1 MVKSRLQVLVLLPV
15 LLLVFLSCASKPQVN
30 PEGPYW
36 TDNDRQPIPEPEFK
50 EPPLIWT
57 SVDRTVFDQTL
68 ELLDLDRGLRK
79 LSGRPT
85 QAQNTNCLD
94 EVPNSSWFTNRHGLP
109 QTSLTPYEITTGV
122 AITAGPDT
130 TGGWTVFRP
139 KIGGVT
145 PGFWIIDGR
154 GDKYIIKFDPPG
166 FPDMSTGATVM
177 AGKFF
182 HACGYNVAQETIVYW
197 RPDNLRIKEGVTVK
211 GADGKKRPF
220 TMEDLNDILA
230 SVHYQPDG
238 GIRSL
243 ASLLLGNVKGPYML
257 KGTDKNDP
265 NDWCPHEHRRELRGL
280 YVLAS
285 FVNHWDIKDHNSM
298 NTYVGEAG
306 QGYLKHYLM
315 DFGSTFGSGG
325 HNPCRTIDGYANT
338 MDVRDMIMSV
348 ATLGLKTW
356 PWENALPWTNPSVGY
371 FEAEIFHP
379 GKWDPIYPIPPFEN
393 MTDQDGYWGAKIV
406 MAFSDEDLQ
415 ALLKAGQ
422 YSDPVAEEML
432 FEILKERRDKIG
444 RHWFGKIN
452 PLDHPILK
460 HYLIGLDLSFEDLAV
475 EYGLEPGTADYE
487 YCIYHEGRAITNP
500 AEIEVTQILL
510 SNETLRDM
518 ASRYDNGND
527 NSAERHLF
535 EVKIKTRR
543 QGGQWSQPVIFL
555 LWYHP
560 DTDTFTIAGIEHPG

>member
-1 MVKSRLQVLVLLPV
+1 MVKLPSLVLILMPV

-36 TDNDRQPIPEPEFK
+36 SDNDRQPIPEPEFN
-50 EPPLIWT
+50 EPSLVWT
-57 SVDRTVFDQTL
+57 SIDRSTFDQTL
-68 ELLDLDRGLRK
+68 NLLDLDRNLRR

-85 QAQNTNCLD
+85 PAKNINCFD

-109 QTSLTPYEITTGV
+109 QTHLTPDEITAGDTFTG
-122 AITAGPDT
+122 GPDT

-177 AGKFF
+177 AGRFF
-182 HACGYNVAQETIVYW
+182 QACGYNVAQETIVYW
-197 RPDNLRIKEGVTVK
+197 RPDNLRIKEGVMVK
-211 GADGKKRPF
+211 GADGRKRPF
-220 TMEDLNDILA
+220 TMEDLNEILA
-230 SVHYQPDG
+230 VVHFQPDG
-238 GIRSL
+238 SIRSL

-298 NTYVGEAG
+298 NIYVGEAG

-325 HNPCRTIDGYANT
+325 HHPCQPIDGYANNV
-338 MDVRDMIMSV
+338 DVRDMIMSV
-348 ATLGLKTW
+348 ATLGLKKW
-356 PWENALPWTNPSVGY
+356 QWEEALPWTNPSVGY

-379 GKWDPIYPIPPFEN
+379 GKWNPIYPIPPFEN
-393 MTDQDGYWGAKIV
+393 MTNQDGYWGAKIV

-422 YSDPVAEEML
+422 YSDPEAEEML
-432 FEILKERRDKIG
+432 FEILKKRRDKIG
-444 RHWFGKIN
+444 RYWFGKIN
-452 PLDHPILK
+452 PLDHPILIRT
-460 HYLIGLDLSFEDLAV
+460 HNGSDLSFEDLAV
-475 EYGLEPGTADYE
+475 KYGLEPKTAVYE
-487 YCIYHEGRAITNP
+487 YSLYHEGRAIIKSVVTNEP
-500 AEIEVTQILL
+500 RIEFLDDTLNEMALL
-510 SNETLRDM
+510 
-518 ASRYDNGND
+518 YKNGNG
-527 NSAERHLF
+527 NIAQRHIF
-535 EVKIKTRR
+535 EVQVKTQRH
-543 QGGQWSQPVIFL
+543 GENWSQPAIFR

-560 DTDTFTIAGIEHPG
+560 DTETFTIAGIAHPG